1 MAFAQVTLA
10 TLQAELKVKWDNVPF
25 WSDEEARTALNEG
38 LHMWNSITGYWRQ
51 RTTVDAPPG
60 DNYVPIPGV
69 LAYKSRFQLPDGTVV
84 APSSLIGLDC
94 GRPSWEGETTTTTG
108 CPSTVK
114 MWAPVSIDL
123 VVIWP
128 ASTPGV
134 TLTIDG
140 MAQTPVLVNPGDFVD
155 LGQEEH
161 NQLLGYAL
169 HAAAFKLGGE
179 IFESTMPL
187 YKSWITAAGERNAQF
202 KASSLYRRVLN
213 IDEGREALPLRAGPR
228 ATPGQRL

>member
-1 MAFAQVTLA
+1 MAYQLVTLA
-10 TLQAELKVKWDNVPF
+10 TLQSELETKWDNVPF
-25 WSDEEARTALNEG
+25 WSAEDARVALNEG

-51 RTTVDAPPG
+51 RITVSSVPN

-69 LAYKSRFQLPDGTVV
+69 LAYKSRIQLPDGSVLS
-84 APSSLIGLDC
+84 PSSLIGLDS
-94 GRPSWEGETTTTTG
+94 GRPSWEGETTATAG
-108 CPSTVK
+108 VPSTAKV
-114 MWAPVSIDL
+114 WAPVSIDL

-128 ASTPGV
+128 APTSSV

-140 MAQTPVLVNPGDFVD
+140 MAQTPVLVNAGDFVD

-179 IFESTMPL
+179 IFASTMPL
-187 YKSWITAAGERNAQF
+187 YQSWVKAAGERNAQF
-202 KASSLYRRVLN
+202 KASSLYRRVLG
-213 IDEGREALPLRAGPR
+213 IDESREALPLRAGKMGN
-228 ATPGQRL
+228 A